1 MYGNGIGV
9 GRGEGVTCGVG
20 PSEGMSCGVVPGEG
34 LVCGVATGSATRFC
48 GLVSVDEAP
57 LGTAGSW

>member
-1 MYGNGIGV
+1 MNGNGAGV
-9 GRGEGVTCGVG
+9 GKGEGFNCGVG
-20 PSEGMSCGVVPGEG
+20 PSEG

-48 GLVSVDEAP
+48 GLTSVDEDP